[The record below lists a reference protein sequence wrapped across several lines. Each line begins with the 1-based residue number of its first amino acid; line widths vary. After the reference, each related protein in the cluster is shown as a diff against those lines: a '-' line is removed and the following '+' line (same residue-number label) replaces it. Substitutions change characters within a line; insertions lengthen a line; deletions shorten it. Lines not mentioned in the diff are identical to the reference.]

1 MYASNKRGSAL
12 ILSMFFVM
20 IFAAIAIAFSQ
31 MATTSIETAQNQQ
44 KGGKALTG
52 ALSGLEFVRY
62 WINGISVP
70 GDVLNSN
77 RLSYIATKLDDKFTT
92 AGASGIE
99 RSWDGSVLRIGRVNM
114 DSAGSQGFSA
124 AMRQLI
130 EDGNDVIQADITGQS
145 DTASRT
151 IRVIYRFEK
160 RGHSAFDF
168 GIATKGPLSMLG
180 SVSVTG
186 ASALVDAS
194 VYIESLDVAEALY
207 MKGNALISGDV
218 SIANES
224 GYAKLEGSP
233 SIGGLKGE
241 GAQSNVHKGVP
252 VADFPTPVTAPYES
266 YCTTTIT
273 SDAQAKSSNTWSN
286 VKIAANSN
294 PTFNAQTT
302 INGIMFIETPNVVT
316 FGGGVTVRG
325 MIVGDGQFTNSQAPA
340 DQKLIFQGNVTSYP
354 INTLPDTSQYADVR
368 NETGTF
374 VVAPGFAVEFHGD
387 FASGLNGTIA
397 ANGVLMTGNAG
408 GEILGSII
416 NYSDHLMSLAGS
428 TDLFF
433 NRSGT
438 DQSPA
443 GFMPTML
450 VVYDPQSYEEI
461 SLGE

>member
-1 MYASNKRGSAL
+1 MVASNKRGSAL

-31 MATTSIETAQNQQ
+31 MASNSIETAHNQQ
-44 KGGKALTG
+44 KGGKALNG
-52 ALSGLEFVRY
+52 ALSGLEFVKY
-62 WINGISVP
+62 WLNGISVP
-70 GDVLNSN
+70 GSVLSSN
-77 RLSYIATKLDDKFTT
+77 RLSYIAAKLDDKFTD
-92 AGASGIE
+92 AGATGVE
-99 RSWDGSVLRIGRVNM
+99 RSWDGSVLRIGRVNT
-114 DSAGSQGFSA
+114 DSAGTEGFSVA
-124 AMRQLI
+124 VRQLI
-130 EDGNDVIQADITGQS
+130 EDGNDIIQADITGQS
-145 DTASRT
+145 DAATRT
-151 IRVIYRFEK
+151 IRVVYRFQK

-186 ASALVDAS
+186 SVAAVDAS
-194 VYIESLDVAEALY
+194 VYIESLDVAQALY

-218 SIANES
+218 SIANAS

-233 SIGGLKGE
+233 SIGGITGE
-241 GAQSNVHKGVP
+241 GAQSHVYKGVP
-252 VADFPTPVTAPYES
+252 VADFPTPVTEPFEA

-273 SDAQAKSSNTWSN
+273 SDAQAKSSTTWSN

-316 FGGGVTVRG
+316 FGGGVTIRG
-325 MIVGDGQFTNSQAPA
+325 MIVGDGQFTSAQAPA
-340 DQKLIFQGNVTSYP
+340 DQKLVFQGNVTSYP
-354 INTLPDTSQYADVR
+354 INTLPNTSEYADVR
-368 NETGTF
+368 EETGTF
-374 VVAPGFAVEFHGD
+374 IVAPGFSVELNGD

-397 ANGVLMTGNAG
+397 ANGVKMQGNAG

-416 NYSDHLMSLAGS
+416 NYSNQLMGLAGS

-438 DQSPA
+438 DKNPA

-450 VVYDPQSYEEI
+450 VVYDPQSYDEI